1 MTDRLTDQKHHAF
14 GQILYRPTILELQEL
29 DPPIIISR
37 EEAQERGATIVALS
51 DLRRLGVPLG
61 AAALLAASILP
72 LRSFAMGNIMGGKVS
87 FQRERG

>member
-1 MTDRLTDQKHHAF
+1 
-14 GQILYRPTILELQEL
+14 
-29 DPPIIISR
+29 
-37 EEAQERGATIVALS
+37 VALS